1 PDILHVVYLGI
12 FGTHLLKWIIGFL
25 TKYKRLQAF
34 DAVWKNLP
42 AYSGYSP
49 PNKEYSRVSQWTGK
63 EMRNLVRVRLPC
75 FATALCRPSTAE
87 RLIFTKALTCVRS
100 IIDFTLMAQYQ
111 SHTAE
116 TIQYLERYLKAFH
129 DHKDVFK
136 KYRKDKSTA

>member
-49 PNKEYSRVSQWTGK
+49 PHKEYSRVSQWTGK
-63 EMRNLVRVRLPC
+63 DMRNLVRVLSPC
-75 FATALCRPSTAE
+75 FATALCRPSTAL

-111 SHTAE
+111 SHTEE
-116 TIQYLERYLKAFH
+116 TIQYLEP
-129 DHKDVFK
+129 
-136 KYRKDKSTA
+136 